1 MFYERKCTIQS
12 YMHVYACVYVYM
24 CIPAIIHINGK
35 RYTNTHTHYIY
46 MYIYIYISYLTEVR
60 VPCLFCMRNVRAGA
74 QMKRIFYKCT
84 ADIIH
89 CPRHQGIY
97 LHNLPHRITC
107 TLTYSQICTRMLKV
121 KF

>member
-1 MFYERKCTIQS
+1 MYNTII
-12 YMHVYACVYVYM
+12 YARICMRVCVYVYS
-24 CIPAIIHINGK
+24 CYHTYKWKEIHK
-35 RYTNTHTHYIY
+35 HTHTLHTHA
-46 MYIYIYISYLTEVR
+46 YIYIYISYLTEVR

-97 LHNLPHRITC
+97 LHNLPHRTTC